1 MIVAG
6 ITLFNPNMEILEKN
20 IAAIVNQVDGL
31 VCVDNGSKNLDEVQ
45 QKVLSKFPTV
55 VLQKNSENLGIAT
68 ALNQMFLFAKSVN
81 ADCVLTLD
89 QDSICPDN
97 IIEEFKKYLDTPDI
111 GSLCPNIMDRNYE
124 SKDFVQVEEETTYV
138 NGCITSASLTPVKA
152 WEAVGGFLEELFIDF
167 VDHDFCAKLVE
178 HGYKILRVNKVVL
191 NHEMGQGKTV
201 SFLGNKITVLNH
213 SVFRK
218 YYMARNWIYYM
229 KAHKTV
235 INTIEEHIKFMFF
248 FVKTF
253 LYEDNRFEKMKVMF
267 RGVRDA
273 KELCQ
278 KMMK

>member
-6 ITLFNPNMEILEKN
+6 ITLFNPDIEILGKN

-31 VCVDNGSKNLDEVQ
+31 VCVDNGSKNFDEIQ

-55 VLQKNSENLGIAT
+55 VVEKNSENLGIAK
-68 ALNQMFLFAKSVN
+68 ALNQMFLFAKSVK
-81 ADCVLTLD
+81 ADWVLTLD

-97 IIEEFKKYLDTPDI
+97 IIEEFKKHLDTPDL

-124 SKDFVQVEEETTYV
+124 SKDFVKVEEETTYV

-152 WEAVGGFLEELFIDF
+152 WEEVGGFLEELFIDF

-191 NHEMGQGKTV
+191 NHEMGNGKTV
-201 SFLGNKITVLNH
+201 SFLGSKITVLNH

-229 KAHKTV
+229 KAHKDV
-235 INTIEEHIKFMFF
+235 IPVAKERIKFVFF

-253 LYEDNRFEKMKVMF
+253 LYEENRFEKMKVMF

-278 KMMK
+278 KVMK